1 MTASDPLHV
10 AVVLAPDGPR
20 LLTAAPTRAALLES
34 VAGYVAA
41 HAPDRLW
48 PEDASRV
55 ARQLRD
61 GDHEGA
67 IRHYFETTDRPWD
80 EEQLHVHEVDADDP
94 VIDPSAQPVARW
106 HAPRPHVHGGP
117 HDRSRH

>member
-1 MTASDPLHV
+1 MTESHPLHV
-10 AVVLAPDGPR
+10 AVVLAADGPR

-48 PEDASRV
+48 PDDASRV
-55 ARQLRD
+55 AEHLRD

-67 IRHYFETTDRPWD
+67 IRHYFETGDRPWD
-80 EEQLHVHEVDADDP
+80 EEQLHVHELDAAEP
-94 VIDPSAQPVARW
+94 VIDPSVPPVARW
-106 HAPRPHVHGGP
+106 HAPRPLTHRGNG
-117 HDRSRH
+117 